1 VDNQKTH
8 LRLNNGLQSFADASP
23 EYSLAPVGIASMKE
37 QAKKLAEYGRNGDV
51 YVVHAAEGETVV
63 PMEVLNAN
71 PQIKQL
77 LFSQMKDMGLQPEEF
92 IVGNELNSI
101 NPDTGLPEFFFKSI
115 FRSVK
120 NVVGKVASAAKKL
133 APTILPIAATFMFPY
148 SPILAGA
155 IGGGLG
161 SLAGGGSLKDAF
173 KNALVSGGTA
183 GLFKGGMNLLQ
194 GGSFGE
200 GISKA
205 FYDSTAPSFSQQLNR
220 LKSGLG
226 GNTGDLEKFFLMSA
240 PSVEK
245 AGGYPTTF
253 DGPSYVEGQKIPPA
267 ESVDGPVTLVSD
279 SGKKI
284 IPRRTL
290 TPVSP
295 KREKTALEKYLINE
309 LANRKSTMV
318 SPEIISAEQLIK
330 GVTPKILE
338 QNIPIDSGGPFGTE
352 IGGKIQRAILGTN
365 YTTEDVL
372 KAAGLN
378 KIPLGT
384 GSALDQIAGSNLTK
398 TAAKIAEKSSA
409 GTLRKYGPLAAAGLG
424 AAYLGGAFDAPPVE
438 EVSASDLE
446 GFTQGPT
453 GFDLFE
459 EDEEKFKVPVNP
471 FLFTPRSRD
480 QLLRPTMF
488 AASGGV
494 VQGPGTGTSDSIP
507 AFLSDGEFVFTDA
520 AVRGADPTGQGIT
533 ELGANNLYN
542 MMKKFEMRS

>member
-1 VDNQKTH
+1 MDNQKTH
-8 LRLNNGLQSFADASP
+8 FRLSNGLQSFAEASP

-37 QAKKLAEYGRNGDV
+37 QAKKLAEYGRNGDI

-120 NVVGKVASAAKKL
+120 NVVGKVVNAAKKI
-133 APTILPIAATFMFPY
+133 APTILPIAATLLFPG

-183 GLFKGGMNLLQ
+183 GLFKGGMSFLQ
-194 GGSFGE
+194 DKGFGE
-200 GISKA
+200 GLSKA
-205 FYDSTAPSFSQQLNR
+205 FYNPDAPSFSQQLGR
-220 LKSGLG
+220 LTSGLG
-226 GNTGDLEKFFLMSA
+226 GNTGDLKDFLFTADAPIEKASLSVDPSDVSFTQTGGPPQRPNVGGTNVSKIGGGGVVPANFTTASEKVKKFSDVEALKKAIRASQGTSLTMGDISEIQAAAEKFAEKEKGLGSLIFGKQA
-240 PSVEK
+240 PK
-245 AGGYPTTF
+245 A
-253 DGPSYVEGQKIPPA
+253 
-267 ESVDGPVTLVSD
+267 
-279 SGKKI
+279 
-284 IPRRTL
+284 
-290 TPVSP
+290 
-295 KREKTALEKYLINE
+295 
-309 LANRKSTMV
+309 
-318 SPEIISAEQLIK
+318 
-330 GVTPKILE
+330 
-338 QNIPIDSGGPFGTE
+338 ID
-352 IGGKIQRAILGTN
+352 
-365 YTTEDVL
+365 
-372 KAAGLN
+372 
-378 KIPLGT
+378 
-384 GSALDQIAGSNLTK
+384 IAGSLDPTLK
-398 TAAKIAEKSSA
+398 VTDVQKYLDASGIGA
-409 GTLRKYGPLAAAGLG
+409 GPLRKYGPLAAAGLG
-424 AAYLGGAFDAPPVE
+424 AAYFGGAFDAPPVE

-459 EDEEKFKVPVNP
+459 EDKEKFKVPVDR

>member
-1 VDNQKTH
+1 MDNQKTH
-8 LRLNNGLQSFADASP
+8 LRLSNGLQSFAEASP

-37 QAKKLAEYGRNGDV
+37 QAKKLAEYGRNGDI

-120 NVVGKVASAAKKL
+120 NVVGKVASAAKKI
-133 APTILPIAATFMFPY
+133 APVALPIALSLFGVPFLPAGSSLAAMFGPG
-148 SPILAGA
+148 SAGAAA

-173 KNALVSGGTA
+173 KNALVSGGSTA
-183 GLFKGGMNLLQ
+183 LFRGGTSFLQDKGF
-194 GGSFGE
+194 GSGFE
-200 GISKA
+200 KA
-205 FYDSTAPSFSQQLNR
+205 FFNPNAPTASQQLERLTSGELGDFLFTADDPTKVAALGPNDVSFSQT
-220 LKSGLG
+220 G
-226 GNTGDLEKFFLMSA
+226 GELLT
-240 PSVEK
+240 K
-245 AGGYPTTF
+245 AGGTNVPQIGDGSVTPASFTPT
-253 DGPSYVEGQKIPPA
+253 S
-267 ESVDGPVTLVSD
+267 
-279 SGKKI
+279 SGKVVKKFSDVEALKKAI
-284 IPRRTL
+284 RAAQGTSL
-290 TPVSP
+290 TMGDISEIQAAAEKFAEKEKGLGSLIFGKQAP
-295 KREKTALEKYLINE
+295 KA
-309 LANRKSTMV
+309 
-318 SPEIISAEQLIK
+318 
-330 GVTPKILE
+330 
-338 QNIPIDSGGPFGTE
+338 ID
-352 IGGKIQRAILGTN
+352 
-365 YTTEDVL
+365 
-372 KAAGLN
+372 
-378 KIPLGT
+378 
-384 GSALDQIAGSNLTK
+384 IAGSLDPTLK
-398 TAAKIAEKSSA
+398 VTDVQKYLDASGIGA
-409 GTLRKYGPLAAAGLG
+409 GPLRKYGPLAAAGLG
-424 AAYLGGAFDAPPVE
+424 AAYFGGAFDAPPVE

-459 EDEEKFKVPVNP
+459 EDEEKFKVPVDP

-542 MMKKFEMRS
+542 MMKNFEMRS